1 MRSYETT
8 ILVRLSAIRAD
19 KEGTLA
25 AVRGLY
31 EIEGA
36 KFIDFK
42 EWEERRLAYPIA
54 GETNALYI
62 IAYFEADPLA
72 IEKIER
78 RVQLNEIVLRQLIV
92 SREGKA
98 LAKIQA
104 QRIKAAEQ
112 AAAAAAAAAIAAA
125 AGIPEGY

>member
-8 ILVRLSAIRAD
+8 ILVRLSAVRAD

-25 AVRGLY
+25 AVRGFY
-31 EIEGA
+31 EAEGA
-36 KFIDFK
+36 RFLDFK
-42 EWEERRLAYPIA
+42 EWDERRLAYPLD
-54 GETNALYI
+54 GETNALYL

-78 RVQLNEIVLRQLIV
+78 RVQLSEIVLRQLIV
-92 SREGKA
+92 AREGKA
-98 LAKIQA
+98 LERIQA

-112 AAAAAAAAAIAAA
+112 AAAAAVAAAAAAA